1 MSQWLPVLERHLTE
15 LLRLNERLLRLATER
30 AEAMKQRDGRRIEM
44 LLADEHKLGTAIVA
58 EEQKRQMTMIR
69 LGAELGKTPE
79 QMVEATVSEVVSWF
93 GPEAQ
98 PLAVLRDKVAGA
110 ARRVQTVNQEMSV
123 FAQRMIPHFEELI
136 GILVDG
142 TVGQVN
148 YTAAG
153 HMARSGEQ
161 NMNILDVRI

>member
-1 MSQWLPVLERHLTE
+1 MSQWLPVVERHLTE
-15 LLRLNERLLRLATER
+15 LLRLNTRLLRLASER
-30 AEAMKQRDGRRIEM
+30 AEAMKHRDGRRIDL
-44 LLADEHKLGTAIVA
+44 LLADEQKVGTAIVA

-69 LGAELGKTPE
+69 LGAELGRTPD
-79 QMVEATVSEVVSWF
+79 QMVEATVSEVVAWF

-98 PLAVLRDKVAGA
+98 PLAVLRDKVAGI
-110 ARRVQTVNQEMSV
+110 ARRIQTVNREMSL

-153 HMARSGEQ
+153 HAARSGEQ
-161 NMNILDVRI
+161 NMNILDVRV